1 MTDTSP
7 KFVVRLHQGG
17 FGYAYLREIFQA
29 ADGLGYDGASL
40 YDLLG
45 IPTLECW
52 TTLSALAAETER
64 IRLIPMV
71 LANLYRHPATLAKM
85 AATLDVISEGRLVL
99 GIGAGGGEGD
109 HKAYGLPY
117 PSTPERVAMVGEA
130 VQVVRLLWS
139 GERVS
144 FEGNHYRLDN
154 ALCDPA
160 PVQQPSPPI
169 LIGGHGERHLLR
181 VAAAHADITNMSAD
195 MGIAE
200 HEAKR
205 RVLDA
210 HCAAVGR
217 EPSEVALSHNTHV
230 FIGRDEAAV
239 EALLAG
245 HAARHGVSVE
255 RFRASTGQCYC
266 GHARAVRGAAATV
279 HGLWHR
285 LVLPAVSGA
294 GERWRPGVVRQR
306 GDAALSRSSIGSR
319 QWAVGCV
326 GISHL
331 FPVIPRFARNL
342 RTVNGVCATF

>member
-1 MTDTSP
+1 MTITETSP

-17 FGYAYLREIFQA
+17 CDYGYLREIFRA
-29 ADGLGYDGASL
+29 ADRLGYDGASL

-71 LANLYRHPATLAKM
+71 LANLYRHPGTLAKM

-117 PSTPERVAMVGEA
+117 PSTRERVAMMGEA
-130 VQVVRLLWS
+130 VQAIRLLWS

-144 FEGNHYRLDN
+144 FEGEYYRLTN

-160 PVQQPSPPI
+160 PVQRPGPPI
-169 LIGGHGERHLLR
+169 LIGGSGEKHLLR
-181 VAAAHADITNMSAD
+181 AAAQYADITNMRANMS
-195 MGIAE
+195 IAE

-210 HCAAVGR
+210 HCEGVGR
-217 EPSEVALSHNTHV
+217 EPSEVALSHNGHV
-230 FIGRDEAAV
+230 FIGEDEAAV
-239 EALLAG
+239 ERVLAE
-245 HAARHGVSVE
+245 HAARHGMSPE
-255 RFRASTGQCYC
+255 GFRASLGNAIVGTPAQCVEKLRRYVDY
-266 GHARAVRGAAATV
+266 GIGWFFLLFPEPVRVKDLELFAGE
-279 HGLWHR
+279 
-285 LVLPAVSGA
+285 VLP
-294 GERWRPGVVRQR
+294 E
-306 GDAALSRSSIGSR
+306 
-319 QWAVGCV
+319 
-326 GISHL
+326 
-331 FPVIPRFARNL
+331 FKPVY
-342 RTVNGVCATF
+342 

>member
-1 MTDTSP
+1 MEKVIHPTR
-7 KFVVRLHQGG
+7 FVVRLHQGG
-17 FGYAYLREIFQA
+17 FDYAYLREIFRA
-29 ADGLGYDGASL
+29 ADRLGYDGASL

-117 PSTPERVAMVGEA
+117 PSTRERVAMMGEA
-130 VQVVRLLWS
+130 VQVIRLLWS

-144 FEGNHYRLDN
+144 FEGEYYRLDG

-160 PVQQPSPPI
+160 PVQCPGPPI
-169 LIGGHGERHLLR
+169 LIGGSGERYLLR
-181 VAAAHADITNMSAD
+181 AAAQYADITNMRAD
-195 MGIAE
+195 MSMAE

-210 HCAAVGR
+210 HCEAVGR
-217 EPSEVALSHNTHV
+217 EPSEVALSHNANV
-230 FIGRDEAAV
+230 FIGEDEAAV
-239 EALLAG
+239 ERKLAE
-245 HAARHGVSVE
+245 HAARHGVSTE
-255 RFRASTGQCYC
+255 QFRASLGNAIVGTPLECVEQLRRYTDYGI
-266 GHARAVRGAAATV
+266 RWFFLLFPEPVRVGD
-279 HGLWHR
+279 LE
-285 LVLPAVSGA
+285 LFA
-294 GERWRPGVVRQR
+294 GEVMPSFRV
-306 GDAALSRSSIGSR
+306 
-319 QWAVGCV
+319 
-326 GISHL
+326 
-331 FPVIPRFARNL
+331 
-342 RTVNGVCATF
+342 

>member
-17 FGYAYLREIFQA
+17 FGYGYLREIFRA

-71 LANLYRHPATLAKM
+71 LANLYRHPGTLAKM
-85 AATLDVISEGRLVL
+85 AATLDVVSGGRLVL
-99 GIGAGGGEGD
+99 GMGAGGGEAD

-117 PSTPERVAMVGEA
+117 PSTRERVAMMSEA
-130 VQVVRLLWS
+130 VQVIRLLWS

-144 FEGNHYRLDN
+144 FEGEYYRLDG

-160 PVQQPSPPI
+160 PMQRPSPPI
-169 LIGGHGERHLLR
+169 LIGGSGERHLLR
-181 VAAAHADITNMSAD
+181 AAAAHADITNMRAD
-195 MGIAE
+195 MSIAE

-210 HCAAVGR
+210 HCEAVGR
-217 EPSEVALSHNTHV
+217 EPSEVALSHNANV

-239 EALLAG
+239 ERLLAE
-245 HAARHGVSVE
+245 HAARHGVTAD
-255 RFRASTGQCYC
+255 RFRASLGNAIVGTPAQCVEQLRRYTDY
-266 GHARAVRGAAATV
+266 GIGWFFLLFPEPVRVGD
-279 HGLWHR
+279 LE
-285 LVLPAVSGA
+285 LFA
-294 GERWRPGVVRQR
+294 GEVMPEF
-306 GDAALSRSSIGSR
+306 RS
-319 QWAVGCV
+319 GC
-326 GISHL
+326 
-331 FPVIPRFARNL
+331 
-342 RTVNGVCATF
+342 

>member
-1 MTDTSP
+1 MALMAP

-17 FGYAYLREIFQA
+17 FDYSYLRDVFRA
-29 ADGLGYDGASL
+29 ADELGYDGASL

-64 IRLIPMV
+64 LRLLPMV

-85 AATLDVISEGRLVL
+85 AATLDVISGGRLAL

-117 PSTPERVAMVGEA
+117 PSTRERVAMLGEA
-130 VQVVRLLWS
+130 VQVIRLLWS

-144 FEGNHYRLDN
+144 FEGEYYRLDN

-160 PVQQPSPPI
+160 PAQKPGPPI

-181 VAAAHADITNMSAD
+181 VAAAYADITNMRAD
-195 MGIAE
+195 MSVGE
-200 HEAKR
+200 HDAKR

-210 HCAAVGR
+210 HCEAVGR
-217 EPSEVALSHNTHV
+217 ESSEVAMSHNAQV
-230 FIGRDEAAV
+230 FIGRDEATV
-239 EALLAG
+239 ERALAE

-255 RFRASTGQCYC
+255 MFRASL
-266 GHARAVRGAAATV
+266 GHAIVGTPPQCVEQLRRYADYG
-279 HGLWHR
+279 
-285 LVLPAVSGA
+285 
-294 GERWRPGVVRQR
+294 
-306 GDAALSRSSIGSR
+306 IG
-319 QWAVGCV
+319 WVFL
-326 GISHL
+326 L
-331 FPVIPRFARNL
+331 FPEPVSVGDLELFAKE
-342 RTVNGVCATF
+342 VMPEFKSVS

>member
-1 MTDTSP
+1 MPITTP
-7 KFVVRLHQGG
+7 NFIVRLHQGG
-17 FGYAYLREIFQA
+17 FDYAYLREVFRA

-71 LANLYRHPATLAKM
+71 LANLYRHPGTLAKM

-117 PSTPERVAMVGEA
+117 PSTRERVAMMGEA
-130 VQVVRLLWS
+130 VQVIRLLWS

-144 FEGNHYRLDN
+144 FEGEYYRLDN

-160 PVQQPSPPI
+160 PAQQPAPPI
-169 LIGGHGERHLLR
+169 LIGGSGERYLLR
-181 VAAAHADITNMSAD
+181 AAAQYADITNMRAEMS
-195 MGIAE
+195 IEE

-210 HCAAVGR
+210 HCEAVGR
-217 EPSEVALSHNTHV
+217 EPSEVALSHNAHV
-230 FIGRDEAAV
+230 FIGEDEAAV
-239 EALLAG
+239 ERVLAE
-245 HAARHGVSVE
+245 HAARHRMSVE
-255 RFRASTGQCYC
+255 RFRASMGNAIVGTPPQCVEQLRRYADY
-266 GHARAVRGAAATV
+266 GIGWFF
-279 HGLWHR
+279 L
-285 LVLPAVSGA
+285 LFPEPVSVGDLELFA
-294 GERWRPGVVRQR
+294 GEVMPEF
-306 GDAALSRSSIGSR
+306 RSC
-319 QWAVGCV
+319 Q
-326 GISHL
+326 
-331 FPVIPRFARNL
+331 
-342 RTVNGVCATF
+342 

>member
-1 MTDTSP
+1 MNSSP
-7 KFVVRLHQGG
+7 KFVVRVHQGG
-17 FGYAYLREIFQA
+17 FDYAYLRELFRA
-29 ADGLGYDGASL
+29 ADRLGYDAGSL

-85 AATLDVISEGRLVL
+85 AATLDVISGGRLVL

-130 VQVVRLLWS
+130 VQVIRLLWS

-144 FEGNHYRLDN
+144 FEGNHYRLNN
-154 ALCDPA
+154 ALCNPA

-181 VAAAHADITNMSAD
+181 VAAAHADITNMRANMS
-195 MGIAE
+195 IAE

-217 EPSEVALSHNTHV
+217 EPSEVALSHNAHV
-230 FIGRDEAAV
+230 FIGRDDAAV
-239 EALLAG
+239 EALLAE

-255 RFRASTGQCYC
+255 RFRASMDNAIVGTPEQC
-266 GHARAVRGAAATV
+266 VEQ
-279 HGLWHR
+279 LR
-285 LVLPAVSGA
+285 LYTDYGIGWFFLLFPEPVS
-294 GERWRPGVVRQR
+294 V
-306 GDAALSRSSIGSR
+306 GDLELFASEVMPRFPRSSIGSR
-319 QWAVGCV
+319 Q
-326 GISHL
+326 
-331 FPVIPRFARNL
+331 
-342 RTVNGVCATF
+342 

>member
-7 KFVVRLHQGG
+7 KFVVRMHQGG
-17 FGYAYLREIFQA
+17 SGYAYLREIFRA

-117 PSTPERVAMVGEA
+117 PSTRERVAMVGEA
-130 VQVVRLLWS
+130 VQVIRLLWS

-144 FEGNHYRLDN
+144 FEGNHYRLNN
-154 ALCDPA
+154 ALCNPA
-160 PVQQPSPPI
+160 PVQQPAPPI

-217 EPSEVALSHNTHV
+217 EPSEVALSHNAHV

-239 EALLAG
+239 EALLAE
-245 HAARHGVSVE
+245 HAARHGGSVE
-255 RFRASTGQCYC
+255 RFKATLGNAIVGTPAQCVEQLRRYTDY
-266 GHARAVRGAAATV
+266 G
-279 HGLWHR
+279 
-285 LVLPAVSGA
+285 
-294 GERWRPGVVRQR
+294 
-306 GDAALSRSSIGSR
+306 IG
-319 QWAVGCV
+319 WFFL
-326 GISHL
+326 L
-331 FPVIPRFARNL
+331 FPEPVSVGYLELFASEVMPHFRDPQ
-342 RTVNGVCATF
+342 

>member
-1 MTDTSP
+1 MSS
-7 KFVVRLHQGG
+7 
-17 FGYAYLREIFQA
+17 
-29 ADGLGYDGASL
+29 AS
-40 YDLLG
+40 
-45 IPTLECW
+45 
-52 TTLSALAAETER
+52 
-64 IRLIPMV
+64 
-71 LANLYRHPATLAKM
+71 
-85 AATLDVISEGRLVL
+85 GRLVL

-117 PSTPERVAMVGEA
+117 PSTRERVAMVGEA
-130 VQVVRLLWS
+130 VQVIRLLWS

-160 PVQQPSPPI
+160 PVQQPAPPI

-217 EPSEVALSHNTHV
+217 EPSEVALSHNAHV

-239 EALLAG
+239 EELLTG
-245 HAARHGVSVE
+245 HAARHGGSVE
-255 RFRASTGQCYC
+255 RFKATLGNAIVGTPAQC
-266 GHARAVRGAAATV
+266 VEQAAAV
-279 HGLWHR
+279 CGLWHR
-285 LVLPAVSGA
+285 LVLPAVPGA
-294 GERWRPGVVRQR
+294 GERWGFGVVRQR

-331 FPVIPRFARNL
+331 SPVIPSEARNL
-342 RTVNGVCATF
+342 KSVNGVCATF